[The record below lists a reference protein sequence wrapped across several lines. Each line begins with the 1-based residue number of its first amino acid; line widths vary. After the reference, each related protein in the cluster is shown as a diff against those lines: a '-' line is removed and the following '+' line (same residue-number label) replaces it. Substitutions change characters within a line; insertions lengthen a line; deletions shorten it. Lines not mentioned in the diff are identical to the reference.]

1 MSARIRS
8 HLLVIRQYFSMHD
21 IQKAFSVLLPYIAG
35 QWKAYLG
42 LFVCVLID
50 ICLTLSFAWFLGDV
64 TDSVVQGQLYRLKG
78 LIPLGAALIILSIIS
93 TYTDIYLESVA
104 VNAVKRELKTNLY
117 KHILL
122 LPAKNVS
129 SFHSGQLLSSF
140 TNDIHS
146 IDGVIGRSLV
156 DLIKLPLISIAV
168 FIYLVQIS
176 WELSL
181 ISLLI
186 APIAILCGAVFGLML
201 RRNSSSIFNLAG
213 SMNSLLNE
221 TFQGLFV
228 IRAFTLEQL
237 FHKKFSSQNRELYS
251 LELKD
256 AKIRGWFHAGGD
268 GIGTM
273 VFLTCLCMGAY
284 LVSNDVISVG
294 ALLSFVNLTNHLVY
308 PLTGLAALWAGFQRS
323 VSAVE
328 RISRVLEQPVQSTD
342 LPKNL
347 IPQPFIK
354 SIQFHNITFSYDGQ
368 LHNLFEHLNLNIPAG
383 KVTAVV
389 GASGAGKST
398 LFNLLQGFY
407 KPQSGVILVDDKSTE
422 ELSDSQLRSYFAHV
436 PQETFLFDG
445 TVMDNLLVA
454 RRGITRSEMV
464 QAAAIANIH
473 SFIQSLPDGYETE
486 IGERGIRLSGGQKQR
501 IAIARAILKNAPI
514 LLLDE
519 ATSALDNETEY
530 QVKEALDHLMINRTT
545 LVIAHRLSTV
555 QNADWIIVLDK
566 GRIVQ
571 TGHHD
576 ELIAKQGVYRNLYD
590 SLLRKGMTGVGR

>member
-1 MSARIRS
+1 MIERFRC
-8 HLLVIRQYFSMHD
+8 HLLVIRQYFSLHD
-21 IQKAFSVLLPYIAG
+21 IQRAFSILLPYVAG

-50 ICLTLSFAWFLGDV
+50 IGLTLSFAWFLGDV
-64 TDSVVQGQLYRLKG
+64 TDTVVQGQLYRMKW
-78 LIPLGAALIILSIIS
+78 LIPLGAALIALSIIS
-93 TYTDIYLESVA
+93 TYYDIYFEAVA
-104 VNAVKRELKTNLY
+104 VNAVKKELKTNLY

-122 LPAKNVS
+122 LPVKNVS
-129 SFHSGQLLSSF
+129 SFHSGQLLSNF

-186 APIAILCGAVFGLML
+186 APAAIISGAVFGLML
-201 RRNSSSIFNLAG
+201 RRNSSNILNLAG

-221 TFQGLFV
+221 TFQGFFV
-228 IRAFTLEQL
+228 IRAFTLEHL
-237 FHKKFSSQNRELYS
+237 FHKKYCSQNRELFA
-251 LELKD
+251 LEIKD
-256 AKIRGWFHAGGD
+256 AKIRGRFHAGGD
-268 GIGTM
+268 GIGSM
-273 VFLTCLCMGAY
+273 VFLMCLCLGAY
-284 LVSNDVISVG
+284 FVSSDVITVG
-294 ALLSFVNLTNHLVY
+294 SLLAFVNLTNHLVY

-328 RISRVLEQPVQSTD
+328 RISKVLEQPVDSTV
-342 LPKNL
+342 LPQNL
-347 IPQPFIK
+347 LPQPFIK

-368 LHNLFEHLNLNIPAG
+368 HNLFDDFNLIIPAG
-383 KVTAVV
+383 KVVAIV

-454 RRGITRSEMV
+454 RRGITRSDIV

-473 SFIQSLPDGYETE
+473 SFIQSLPDGYETH
-486 IGERGIRLSGGQKQR
+486 IGERGVRLSGGQKQR
-501 IAIARAILKNAPI
+501 IAIARAILKNSPI
-514 LLLDE
+514 LLMDE
-519 ATSALDNETEY
+519 ATSALDSETEY

-545 LVIAHRLSTV
+545 LVIAHRLSTIR
-555 QNADWIIVLDK
+555 NADWIVVLDQGK
-566 GRIVQ
+566 IVQ
-571 TGHHD
+571 TGRHE
-576 ELIAKQGVYRNLYD
+576 ELITRQGMYRNLYD
-590 SLLRKGMTGVGR
+590 SFVRKGVAGVGR

>member
-1 MSARIRS
+1 MIERFRC
-8 HLLVIRQYFSMHD
+8 HLLVIKQYFSLHD
-21 IQKAFSVLLPYIAG
+21 IQRAFSILLPYIAG

-50 ICLTLSFAWFLGDV
+50 ISLTLSFAWFLGDV
-64 TDSVVQGQLYRLKG
+64 TDTVVQGQLYRMKW
-78 LIPLGAALIILSIIS
+78 LIPLGAALIVLSIIS
-93 TYTDIYLESVA
+93 TYYDIYFEAVA
-104 VNAVKRELKTNLY
+104 VNAVKKELKTNLY
-117 KHILL
+117 QHILL
-122 LPAKNVS
+122 LPIKNVS
-129 SFHSGQLLSSF
+129 SFHSGQLLSNF

-186 APIAILCGAVFGLML
+186 APAAIISGAVFGLML
-201 RRNSSSIFNLAG
+201 RRNSSNILNLAG

-221 TFQGLFV
+221 TFQGFFV
-228 IRAFTLEQL
+228 IRAFTLEHL
-237 FHKKFSSQNRELYS
+237 FHKKYSSQNRELFA
-251 LELKD
+251 LEIKD
-256 AKIRGWFHAGGD
+256 AKIRGRFHAGGD
-268 GIGTM
+268 GIGSM
-273 VFLTCLCMGAY
+273 VYLMCLCLGAY
-284 LVSNDVISVG
+284 FVSSNVITVG
-294 ALLSFVNLTNHLVY
+294 SLLAFVNLTNHLVY

-328 RISRVLEQPVQSTD
+328 RISKVLEQPVDSTV
-342 LPKNL
+342 LPQNL
-347 IPQPFIK
+347 LPQPFLK

-368 LHNLFEHLNLNIPAG
+368 HNLFDDFNLIIPAG
-383 KVTAVV
+383 KVVAIV

-454 RRGITRSEMV
+454 RRGITRSDIV

-473 SFIQSLPDGYETE
+473 SFIQSLPDGYETH
-486 IGERGIRLSGGQKQR
+486 IGERGVRLSGGQKQR
-501 IAIARAILKNAPI
+501 IAIARAILKNSPI
-514 LLLDE
+514 LLMDE
-519 ATSALDNETEY
+519 ATSALDSETEY

-545 LVIAHRLSTV
+545 LVIAHRLSTIR
-555 QNADWIIVLDK
+555 NADWIIVLDQGK
-566 GRIVQ
+566 IVQ
-571 TGHHD
+571 TGRHE
-576 ELIAKQGVYRNLYD
+576 ELITRQGMYRNLYD
-590 SLLRKGMTGVGR
+590 SFVRKGVAAVGR